1 LTALRM
7 DDIVMYEE
15 INVLRFAALME
26 LATTRD
32 GTSIE
37 RVIDEATN
45 NREGTARR
53 LLEQEAEFDR
63 IREEIA
69 ILRGQLRQLVEEELR
84 LLGEVEG
91 DEGGR
96 SLQEVQAEIRRIGE
110 DIEALDRQ
118 LDGRGEGPLA
128 TLRRATERLLPVLRD
143 RGVVFRRLVV
153 EGVLGEY
160 DFVEHKVTLYPPMIE
175 LAARDLQPTVSSIR
189 SVKEL
194 VDALTTV
201 VDIHETAHAN
211 LHLGKDSDGKQ
222 WMDPRKGS
230 IALHEGLAQFY
241 TLALIKRLGDR
252 KLEEVFKALSEKQ
265 TEEYKLWSVLEPCS
279 LEDVRQFVLAQRNEQ
294 HLTTIFDVAVESM
307 QVVAA
312 ERERLRQSMGEDTW
326 QAFIE
331 QLDYTVSLLEKAE
344 SLVELASA
352 CDKIL
357 IVCESF
363 PIIKQLLDAVSRHH
377 FPSEQGRRLLQMAA
391 ICQKSPDPNAYSRTT
406 LRAISVSAA
415 LEKRVLSPEEEGI
428 KQNIRLAT
436 ETVKMP
442 PESRRKPRR
451 DKRKGSQLTQ

>member
-1 LTALRM
+1 M

-69 ILRGQLRQLVEEELR
+69 IRRGQLRQLVEEELR

-118 LDGRGEGPLA
+118 LDGQGEGPLA

-189 SVKEL
+189 SVEEL

-211 LHLGKDSDGKQ
+211 LHLGKDSDAKQ

-312 ERERLRQSMGEDTW
+312 ERERLRQSMGEDAW
-326 QAFIE
+326 QAFTE
-331 QLDYTVSLLEKAE
+331 QLEQTVSLLEKAE
-344 SLVELASA
+344 SPIELATA
-352 CDKIL
+352 CDKL
-357 IVCESF
+357 LAVFASFSIVS
-363 PIIKQLLDAVSRHH
+363 QLLDATLRDR
-377 FPSEQGRRLLQMAA
+377 FPSEKDRCLLQMAA
-391 ICQKSPDPNAYSRTT
+391 ICQKPPDRNTYSRTT
-406 LRAISVSAA
+406 LRAISIRAA
-415 LEKRVLSPEEEGI
+415 MEKRVLSPEEGGI
-428 KQNIRLAT
+428 RQDIRLAV
-436 ETVKMP
+436 ETVKMRP
-442 PESRRKPRR
+442 KSKRKPRR
-451 DKRKGSQLTQ
+451 EKQKGGQSTR